1 MHSLSNSLNF
11 NEALINQQLF
21 LPEELESIKLT
32 NLRKKRQDLE
42 EKLKLISNRIS
53 FRHKKEETELKRYIR
68 SEERS
73 RLLSETKNY
82 KKFH

>member
-1 MHSLSNSLNF
+1 
-11 NEALINQQLF
+11 

-53 FRHKKEETELKRYIR
+53 FRHKKEESELKRYIR

-82 KKFH
+82 KKFHEMLKDEL